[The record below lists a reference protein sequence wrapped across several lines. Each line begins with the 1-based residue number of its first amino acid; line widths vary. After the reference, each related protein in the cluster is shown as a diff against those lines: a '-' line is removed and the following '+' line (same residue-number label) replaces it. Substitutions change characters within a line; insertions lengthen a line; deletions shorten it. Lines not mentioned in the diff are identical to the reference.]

1 MLRQQL
7 TIVPRWLLSR
17 LRFSLPTAARRWF
30 ACGRLARPPGT
41 HPRRCGKHYE
51 GHVPYQTDGQAVLD
65 SCRAVGRRNKN
76 QPEHKAAGRRSRR
89 NPTPTHGPIALHPP
103 RLRRA
108 STTFSGVSQ

>member
-7 TIVPRWLLSR
+7 TIVPRWSLSR
-17 LRFSLPTAARRWF
+17 LRFSHATAVRRRF
-30 ACGRLARPPGT
+30 ACRRLARPPGK

-51 GHVPYQTDGQAVLD
+51 GKVAYQADGQAVLD

-89 NPTPTHGPIALHPP
+89 NRKLC
-103 RLRRA
+103 
-108 STTFSGVSQ
+108 